1 MTTVQEII
9 TLNIRKKRISLGF
22 TQQYMA
28 EQLNKSQNY
37 YNKIEVGRTKLTL
50 VTLIKICEIF
60 KISVG
65 DFLDPIIKERGKPR
79 A

>member
-1 MTTVQEII
+1 MTTIQEII
-9 TLNIRKKRISLGF
+9 TLSIRKKRISLGF

-60 KISVG
+60 KITVEDILG
-65 DFLDPIIKERGKPR
+65 PIVKERVKQR